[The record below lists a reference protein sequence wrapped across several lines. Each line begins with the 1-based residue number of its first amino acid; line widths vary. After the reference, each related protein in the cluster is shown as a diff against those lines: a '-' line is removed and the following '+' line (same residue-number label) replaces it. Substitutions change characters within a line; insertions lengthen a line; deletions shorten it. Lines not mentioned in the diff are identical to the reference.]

1 MPVTAKTIPVESKIK
16 SAIRDVPDFP
26 KPGIIFKDITP
37 ILSNPILCEEI
48 EEEFLIA
55 FDEMNIDAIAGIES
69 RGFLFG
75 MSLAKQLSVPFIPVR
90 KKGKLPYKTVAYEY
104 ELEYGAAVIEM
115 HSDVISKGM
124 NVLIHD
130 DLLATGGTAAA
141 TAELVKMQ
149 SANVA
154 GFAFIVELD
163 FLDGRKMLE
172 KYKSRIVSLAHYN

>member
-1 MPVTAKTIPVESKIK
+1 MPVKEKLSIAERIK
-16 SAIRDVPDFP
+16 NAIRDVPDFP

-37 ILSNPILCEEI
+37 ILSKPVLCEEI

-90 KKGKLPYKTVAYEY
+90 KKGKLPYKTIAYEY

-115 HSDVISKGM
+115 HTDAISKGM

-149 SANVA
+149 GANVA

-163 FLDGRKMLE
+163 FLNARKILE
-172 KYKSRIVSLAHYN
+172 KYSNKIMSLAHYN